1 MCVFVLI
8 LGGRRAFFLEVGI
21 SRHAANLFTFQT
33 HIFFYSFFLFI
44 VCSRHAHRRHVVN
57 AAIEFLLRD
66 THLYCMLPIRVV

>member
-33 HIFFYSFFLFI
+33 HIFFYSFFLLYVPDTRI
-44 VCSRHAHRRHVVN
+44 DAM
-57 AAIEFLLRD
+57 LLMRQSNF
-66 THLYCMLPIRVV
+66 C